1 MLLNN
6 KYVILE
12 NIAHG
17 EFGKIVKVRY
27 NNANYAIKVGAKD
40 VIKYEATIY
49 KQLKGVTSVSRVYDL
64 FEYNTNYCLVLDY
77 YSKTLVS
84 VKEELYSINEGYIIS
99 VLNYI
104 TELIYILR
112 DVHAKHI
119 IHRDIK
125 PSNICLDNTNKVFL
139 IDFGI
144 SKIYKI
150 GRIHN
155 SETKIRGMLGSVN
168 FASLNIIN
176 SIEPSRRDDIESTIY
191 VLLYMLFSQTSY
203 NDYNNLEVTQKK
215 DSTLIINLLK
225 ILYANIIDYD
235 VFSKLF
241 NYIRRLKYNQQ
252 PNYDYIIILLRSLIK

>member
-6 KYVILE
+6 KYVLLE

-84 VKEELYSINEGYIIS
+84 VKEELSSINEGYIIS

-150 GRIHN
+150 GHIHN

-203 NDYNNLEVTQKK
+203 NDYNNLEITQKK

-225 ILYANIIDYD
+225 TLYANIIDYD